1 MSRALTPDEL
11 LFVVRVQHDTIV
23 QLLNQVADARHQTDE
38 ACQLAT
44 AYGEFEGRMAGAEEM
59 AREMADWF
67 APVAR
72 LVRQRAGHPSY
83 AERAAAEAEW
93 IKPKPGDY
101 TGQLTAAEYF
111 GTDTEQH
118 DEPPQLPTLERRA
131 A

>member
-1 MSRALTPDEL
+1 MNADEFTPFEPDAAPPGFDPAVFARGQLRA
-11 LFVVRVQHDTIV
+11 R
-23 QLLNQVADARHQTDE
+23 LLNEEEQHNIGLNVGFELGHAA
-38 ACQLAT
+38 
-44 AYGEFEGRMAGAEEM
+44 AY
-59 AREMADWF
+59 REMAEWF
-67 APVAR
+67 ALVAR

-111 GTDTEQH
+111 ATES
-118 DEPPQLPTLERRA
+118 PQLTSLERRA